1 MEYATVALL
10 SVPDSALVG
19 GAVTDSKGVFKITAQ
34 DAGPYL
40 LSVSFVGYKKFVQRV
55 ASSVEENIT
64 LIPDDLMLDEV
75 VITQRLPQFRLD
87 NGGLTTKVENTILSK
102 AGTAMNVVGLLPGVL
117 KKQDGTLE
125 VLGKGVPL
133 IYINNRKVRNLDEL
147 DRLNSENIKQVEL
160 ITNPGAEYGASV
172 GAVLK
177 LKTTGNKND
186 GFGVGV
192 RSVVDYAHKV
202 GNNDQINMEYHRK
215 GLDVFGAF
223 QYRLEHLKETGESVQ
238 DTYVDAS
245 WQQKAQTTD
254 LGRNI
259 SYFSQIGF
267 NYEINEKHSLGA
279 TYELTS
285 APRNKMNNDNRTEVY
300 GGQALYDVW
309 NTYTFAIEK
318 EYPSHHSNV
327 YYHGE
332 VNSLEMDLNV
342 DVLAGKNKEE
352 EHISELSR
360 NYDDFYENSLYQ
372 SDESKHYRNLF
383 PSLSLEGAMGQ
394 VQWALGYHIQ
404 VARPHYEQLKN
415 AIHYGNRFT
424 YLGGA
429 PNLQPTYIH
438 AAEMRAIYRDLQLSV
453 GYNRYNDDILFSIEQ
468 ITSDPKISLI
478 KFRNVDHRDEMTA
491 SLVFAPSIGCWKPE
505 WTASLNSQWFKIGYL
520 NEMKNMSGTTFG
532 IRWNNSFQLPAGYIF
547 RLNGEYT
554 GKGVY
559 QNCYTRPVSC
569 LSTSIYK
576 SFFNGRVD
584 CLLEGN
590 DLFHSMRDANTQ
602 YDDRVKMF
610 RETKR
615 NTQEVK
621 LTVHYKFNLQKSKYK
636 GTGAGL
642 GEQQRL

>member
-1 MEYATVALL
+1 
-10 SVPDSALVG
+10 
-19 GAVTDSKGVFKITAQ
+19 
-34 DAGPYL
+34 
-40 LSVSFVGYKKFVQRV
+40 
-55 ASSVEENIT
+55 
-64 LIPDDLMLDEV
+64 
-75 VITQRLPQFRLD
+75 
-87 NGGLTTKVENTILSK
+87 
-102 AGTAMNVVGLLPGVL
+102 
-117 KKQDGTLE
+117 
-125 VLGKGVPL
+125 
-133 IYINNRKVRNLDEL
+133 
-147 DRLNSENIKQVEL
+147 
-160 ITNPGAEYGASV
+160 
-172 GAVLK
+172 
-177 LKTTGNKND
+177 
-186 GFGVGV
+186 
-192 RSVVDYAHKV
+192 
-202 GNNDQINMEYHRK
+202 
-215 GLDVFGAF
+215 
-223 QYRLEHLKETGESVQ
+223 
-238 DTYVDAS
+238 
-245 WQQKAQTTD
+245 
-254 LGRNI
+254 
-259 SYFSQIGF
+259 
-267 NYEINEKHSLGA
+267 
-279 TYELTS
+279 
-285 APRNKMNNDNRTEVY
+285 
-300 GGQALYDVW
+300 
-309 NTYTFAIEK
+309 
-318 EYPSHHSNV
+318 
-327 YYHGE
+327 
-332 VNSLEMDLNV
+332 
-342 DVLAGKNKEE
+342 
-352 EHISELSR
+352 
-360 NYDDFYENSLYQ
+360 
-372 SDESKHYRNLF
+372 
-383 PSLSLEGAMGQ
+383 MGQ

-468 ITSDPKISLI
+468 ITSDPKISLM